1 VLAAGFLLLVL
12 AAAAAEA
19 EPDAGPKP
27 VEVQFEGPAGCS
39 GADAFFASLRSRT
52 THVRAADGDEPRTI
66 VQVRLSRERGRVVGQ
81 IRTIENNGATDT
93 RKVQGA
99 SCDDVVQALSLTAA
113 LALDPT
119 AVLSVS
125 PEDSATEAATP
136 SPPAGPVNAP
146 TPAPAVN
153 DAAAPSV
160 EKPAPAVK
168 EQPKDEN
175 TADGLAAPSAP
186 GTDPSW
192 ELGAGLVGLAL
203 LSGDFSPGAEL
214 DVHKYLGGGGVFRP
228 ALGLTLLYARN
239 DVLQTPADAAAALVA
254 AGIALC
260 PARVRTGALTLQPCV
275 SVLGGM
281 LAAAGRQLTHEQRVD
296 RFWLSTGLALRVSIS
311 LGHGLSL
318 RLEGGFQVPL
328 YRRRYF
334 ATLPS
339 NVIAETP
346 RISPLVGLGL
356 TYGW

>member
-1 VLAAGFLLLVL
+1 MLAAGYLLFVL

-19 EPDAGPKP
+19 EPDAGPKS

-52 THVRAADGDEPRTI
+52 THVRAAEGDEPRTI
-66 VQVRLSRERGRVVGQ
+66 LQVRLSRERGRVVGQ

-99 SCDDVVQALSLTAA
+99 TCDDVVQALSLTAA

-125 PEDSATEAATP
+125 PEDSATEATAP
-136 SPPAGPVNAP
+136 GQPAGPVNATP
-146 TPAPAVN
+146 PAPAIN
-153 DAAAPSV
+153 DAAAPPA
-160 EKPAPAVK
+160 EKAAPAVK
-168 EQPKDEN
+168 EQPEAAN
-175 TADGLAAPSAP
+175 AAGVPAAPSPPWA
-186 GTDPSW
+186 GPSW
-192 ELGAGLVGLAL
+192 ELGAGLVGLTL
-203 LSGDFSPGAEL
+203 LSGDFSPGATL
-214 DVHKYLGGGGVFRP
+214 DVQKHLGSGALFRP
-228 ALGLTLLYARN
+228 ALGVTLVYARN
-239 DVLQTPADAAAALVA
+239 DVLQTPAETAAALVA
-254 AGIALC
+254 AGVTLC
-260 PARVRTGALTLQPCV
+260 PVRVRTSVLTLQPCV
-275 SVLGGM
+275 SFLGGM
-281 LAAAGRQLTHEQRVD
+281 LAAAGRQLTHEKRVD
-296 RFWLSTGLALRVSIS
+296 RLWLSTGLALRALVS

-318 RLEGGFQVPL
+318 RLEGGFQLPL

-346 RISPLVGLGL
+346 TISPVVGLGL